1 MKMKKR
7 KILYSFIAL
16 FLALFMVACGEKEYD
31 FPTKYTDELR
41 LETEYENKS
50 FLTDGIELVT
60 LLQAIDG
67 DTAHFQDASKKT
79 LKIRFL
85 GINTPESTGQI
96 APWGKQA
103 SDFTKSKLEN
113 AHEIVIE
120 SDVVGKAPEVD
131 ATGGRYLAYVWY
143 RPSKNSEFRNL
154 NLELIEQ
161 CYTFFTGLEDNL
173 KYGEVFK
180 KAYMEVYPKKYRV
193 FGELDPDFEYDV
205 SEREVSIAELRY
217 NLSSYSTGTNL
228 KVTARVVRLVG
239 NSLFIEDVEEIYIE
253 DAGKSIKGG
262 IFLYHSF
269 VSALGKYKP
278 GDIISFNCQASDS
291 ETYGF
296 QLVNPRNLRR
306 IEQGDGSDLEIQDLP
321 EDITS
326 LKDYEGL
333 VVRIKEFTVTG
344 VGNQNSETK
353 AFTIFGTLKNGT
365 AIQVRVDAD
374 TSPKLAYSTP
384 KEGETYTVIGG
395 VSRFVDFY
403 NDGEVIYQIKLGNQE
418 GVGLYDFRLVK

>member
-7 KILYSFIAL
+7 RILYSFIAL

-269 VSALGKYKP
+269 VSAIGKYKP

>member
-7 KILYSFIAL
+7 KILYSFLAL
-16 FLALFMVACGEKEYD
+16 FLAFFLVACGEKEYN
-31 FPTKYTDELR
+31 FPTKHTDELR
-41 LETEYENKS
+41 LETEYENKT
-50 FLTDGIELVT
+50 FLEAGIELVT

-67 DTAHFQDASKKT
+67 DTAHFQDAAKRT
-79 LKIRFL
+79 LKVRFL

-96 APWGKQA
+96 APWGNQA
-103 SDFTKSKLEN
+103 SAFTKSKLEN
-113 AHEIVIE
+113 AFEIVIE
-120 SDVVGKAPEVD
+120 AEVIGQAPEID
-131 ATGGRYLAYVWY
+131 ATGSRYLAYVWY
-143 RPSKNSEFRNL
+143 RPSKNAEFRNL

-173 KYGEVFK
+173 KYGDTFK
-180 KAYMEVYPKKYRV
+180 KAYTTVYPKKLRV
-193 FGELDPDFEYDV
+193 FGEPDPDFDYNV
-205 SEREVSIAELRY
+205 AEREVSIAELKY
-217 NLSSYSTGTNL
+217 FLSSFSTGTNL
-228 KVTARVVRLVG
+228 KITARVVRLVG
-239 NSLFIEDVEEIYIE
+239 NSMFIEDVEEKFIE

-269 VSALGKYKP
+269 VSALGKYEP

-306 IEQGDGSDLEIQDLP
+306 IEEGDGSDVEIQNLP
-321 EDITS
+321 EDVTS

-333 VVRIKEFTVTG
+333 VVRINEFTVTG
-344 VGNQNSETK
+344 IGNQNEETK

-365 AIQVRVDAD
+365 SIQVRVDAD
-374 TSPKLAYSTP
+374 TSPKLAYSSP
-384 KEGETYTVIGG
+384 KKDETYTVVGG

-403 NDGEVIYQIKLGNQE
+403 NDGEVIYQIKLGNQK
-418 GVGLYDFRLVK
+418 GIGLNDFRLVK

>member
-269 VSALGKYKP
+269 VSAIGKYKP